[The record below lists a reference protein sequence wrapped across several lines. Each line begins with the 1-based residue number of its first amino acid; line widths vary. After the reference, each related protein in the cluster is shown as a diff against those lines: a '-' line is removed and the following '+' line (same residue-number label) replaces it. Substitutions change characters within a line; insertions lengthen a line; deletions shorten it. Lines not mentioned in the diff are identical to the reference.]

1 LTLLKKP
8 VPLHPFLFAIYPVLF
23 LYAKNVDFTP
33 WGDALTP
40 LAIVAAAVALLLL
53 VLFATLRD
61 GARAGVLVS
70 LSTLLFFSYGRIVDL
85 LEGFEI
91 PVGEFIIGPD
101 ALLLPVWV
109 LCFALGVYFMLKTRS
124 DLRTITNLL
133 NVAAA
138 VLVLLSLGGIVSY
151 HLGKVGWGSN
161 AGEESLAV
169 SPDTIAPG
177 EDLPDIYYIILDA
190 YTSQEVL
197 QETWNYDNSE
207 FVSYLKDSGFY
218 VVPDAHSNYA
228 ITFLSLASSLNMEYL
243 NYLSETLG
251 ADGTDRSVPNEMIQD
266 SEVVRFLKAQ
276 GYKFVHFQT
285 GWGPTARNPNA
296 DRDIKC
302 GNVNEFTEVL
312 VRTTLLRPLA
322 DRFISHDRREVVLC
336 TFSTLAEVQHTTKGP
351 RFVFAH
357 ILIPHP
363 PFLFGPNG
371 EAINTDPALRT
382 KDWSKYYLGQMEFVN
397 QQVEDLVERLLSE
410 AETPPMII
418 LQADHG
424 SKLIR
429 QEGDPSREM
438 LRERLGI
445 LNAYLLPDG
454 GERFVHDGIT
464 PVNTFRVLLTAY
476 FGADYG
482 PLEDRSYFSRLNRPY
497 DFLDVTDTL
506 TGQ

>member
-1 LTLLKKP
+1 MTLLKKT
-8 VPLHPFLFAIYPVLF
+8 VPLHPFLFATYPVLF
-23 LYAKNVDFTP
+23 LYAQNVDFTP
-33 WGDALTP
+33 LTDVLTP
-40 LAIVAAAVALLLL
+40 LAIVAAFVAILLL
-53 VLFATLRD
+53 VLFAMLRD
-61 GARAGVLVS
+61 GARAGLLVS
-70 LSTLLFFSYGRIVDL
+70 LFALLFFSYGRIVDL
-85 LEGFEI
+85 LEAFEV
-91 PVGEFIIGPD
+91 PMGGFIIGPH

-109 LCFALGVYFMLKTRS
+109 VCFALGVYFVFKTRR

-133 NVAAA
+133 NVMAA

-169 SPDTIAPG
+169 TPDTVAPG

-190 YTSQEVL
+190 YASQEIL

-207 FVSYLKDSGFY
+207 FVSYLRDSGFY

-228 ITFLSLASSLNMEYL
+228 LTFLSLASSLNMEYL
-243 NYLSETLG
+243 DYLTETLSVDS
-251 ADGTDRSVPNEMIQD
+251 ADATIPNQKIQD
-266 SEVVRFLKAQ
+266 SEVVRFLKAR

-312 VRTTLLRPLA
+312 VRTTLLRSLA

-357 ILIPHP
+357 ILVPHP

-382 KDWSKYYLGQMEFVN
+382 KDWSKYYLGQLEFVN
-397 QQVEDLVERLLSE
+397 QQVEHLVERLLSE

-438 LRERLGI
+438 LKERLGI

-464 PVNTFRVLLTAY
+464 PVNTFRVLFLAY
-476 FGADYG
+476 FGADFE
-482 PLEDRSYFSRLNRPY
+482 PVEDRSYFSRLNRPY
-497 DFLDVTDTL
+497 DFLDGTDTL
-506 TGQ
+506 AGQ